1 MYFSEEDKKTV
12 TLGSIL
18 DGIGRKLFIVLAAI
32 LIIIFIFGVSIM
44 FLSTIPDNNIPT
56 LTDGMY
62 QVVKMWGVVAI
73 GILIIAIISALYNYS
88 HKIEITQCERM
99 E

>member
-62 QVVKMWGVVAI
+62 QVVKMWRVVAI